1 MLKNLMTATAMVALL
16 TTGALAQNNTPAPAV
31 PNAMA
36 PSAGTPMLTTGYTP
50 AADDNLASH
59 LIGAPVYASS
69 DPDADKIGDI
79 NDLVVNDDGTVAALV
94 VGVGGFLGVGEKNV
108 AIDYDNVDQQMD
120 ENNNPR
126 LIVNATKEALDAA
139 PAFDWDGTQTANAA
153 PVNNNM
159 NPAPVDNTNMAA
171 NTPAANTAPAT
182 PNAMAPA
189 DNNTNMAANAP
200 AANATPT
207 NPNAMAPADNTNMAA
222 NTQADNTAPA
232 APNAMAPADNTNV
245 AATDPNATNT
255 GVLPY
260 NSDQLKDVTLTAEEL
275 IGTNAYGLDD
285 QHLGAIGD
293 VVLGDDGKSVQAVVI
308 DFGGFLGIGTKPV
321 AVDVSNLRVAQDQ
334 NGNDYVYMNVTR
346 DQLDKAVAFN
356 SDTFKTERD
365 QQLLQTEPLT

>member
-1 MLKNLMTATAMVALL
+1 MLKHMMTATAMVALL
-16 TTGALAQNNTPAPAV
+16 ATGAIAADNSASPAM

-36 PSAGTPMLTTGYTP
+36 PAANNQIQATGYTP
-50 AADDNLASH
+50 AADDSLASH
-59 LIGAPVYASS
+59 LLGAPVYASNA
-69 DPDADKIGDI
+69 PDADKIGDI
-79 NDLVVNDDGTVAALV
+79 NDLVVNDSGTITAVV
-94 VGVGGFLGVGEKNV
+94 VGVGGFLGVGQKNV
-108 AIDYDNVDQQMD
+108 AIDYNNVDQQMD

-126 LIVNATKEALDAA
+126 LIINTTKEALEAA
-139 PAFDWDGTQTANAA
+139 PTFDWDGTQTANAA
-153 PVNNNM
+153 PANGTL
-159 NPAPVDNTNMAA
+159 NPAPADSSGMAA
-171 NTPAANTAPAT
+171 NVPADNLAPAN

-189 DNNTNMAANAP
+189 DSTNMAANAP
-200 AANATPT
+200 AADAAPVT
-207 NPNAMAPADNTNMAA
+207 PNAMAPADS
-222 NTQADNTAPA
+222 
-232 APNAMAPADNTNV
+232 NANV
-245 AATDPNATNT
+245 AATDPNATNA

-260 NSDQLKDVTLTAEEL
+260 NSDQLKDVALTAEEL

-346 DQLDKAVAFN
+346 DELDNAVAFN

-365 QQLLQTEPLT
+365 QQLLQTQPLT